1 MRLHILIMAILVTF
15 TALAHAEGDPTT
27 QLYAARSLKCHFG
40 PGTSTEWTGSKPKT
54 SPARMDHDVQ
64 FDSINIKS
72 QSARI
77 IGKQGAG
84 DIKVSVSEVGIS
96 FLEIAPAV
104 FDITT
109 VFPVYGEDHDFIAV
123 DTRHVTFSGKS
134 MAEQYYGTCKIW
146 Q

>member
-1 MRLHILIMAILVTF
+1 MRLHIVVMAILVSF

-27 QLYAARSLKCHFG
+27 QLHAARSLKCHFG

-54 SPARMDHDVQ
+54 SAARIDQDVQ
-64 FDSINIKS
+64 FASIDIKN

-77 IGKQGAG
+77 IGNPGAS
-84 DIKVSVSEVGIS
+84 DIKVFVSEVGIS
-96 FLEIAPAV
+96 FLETAPAV

-109 VFPVYGEDHDFIAV
+109 VFPVYGKDHDFIAV
-123 DTRHVTFSGKS
+123 DTRHVTSLGKS
-134 MAEQYYGTCKIW
+134 MAEQYYGTCKIG